1 MIKIREIE
9 KNIAS
14 LPPKKLAEFRRWYE
28 RFDAA
33 RWDKQFENDV
43 ITGKLDRVAEKAMEA
58 YKKGKCKEL

>member
-9 KNIAS
+9 KTISS

-28 RFDAA
+28 RFDAV

-43 ITGKLDRVAEKAMEA
+43 ITGKLDHVAEKAKED
-58 YKKGKCKEL
+58 YKNGKYKAL